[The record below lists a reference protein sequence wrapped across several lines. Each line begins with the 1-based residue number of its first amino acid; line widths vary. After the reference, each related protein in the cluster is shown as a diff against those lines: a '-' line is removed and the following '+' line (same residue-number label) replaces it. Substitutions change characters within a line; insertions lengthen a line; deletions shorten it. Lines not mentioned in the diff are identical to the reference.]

1 MRLGVGFAPE
11 QQRPD
16 QGLCLLN
23 QMSRALEAALIAPG
37 RD

>member
-1 MRLGVGFAPE
+1 MRLGVGFAPQ

-23 QMSRALEAALIAPG
+23 QMSRTLEAALIAPD